1 MGKENH
7 FINTPKCICNLEY
20 VQVLTQHVGKNELM
34 MTNWYYGEK
43 SNQIDNLCN
52 KTLYLVKYLKMLNS
66 NRLEESSS
74 DFIYTLGER
83 KKISKQ

>member
-1 MGKENH
+1 ME
-7 FINTPKCICNLEY
+7 
-20 VQVLTQHVGKNELM
+20 KNELM